1 VGEGDAE
8 ADAKVGSAV
17 GKVERRS
24 LRACLP
30 STAGVKDES
39 ALLVLGAVE
48 PEPVRSRSDERSLRQ
63 CGLLASSSL
72 LPLLLLRLGRR
83 DPRGLAVPRAAPA
96 AVLAGS
102 IGARRAKGRSEPA
115 RGLPGRAAAGVRG
128 DRASEAR
135 VASCDDERECCR
147 DCGPYAGRSGGAATG
162 AEDVS
167 GAKEVAGADMA
178 GEGGPGAETR
188 RRRRR
193 RRGSACCARLGEL
206 FEGFAQ
212 PCTGTPAP

>member
-1 VGEGDAE
+1 MGEGDAE

-83 DPRGLAVPRAAPA
+83 DPRGLAVPRTAPA
-96 AVLAGS
+96 
-102 IGARRAKGRSEPA
+102 AKGRSEPA

-162 AEDVS
+162 AEDVG